1 MSKLAAEKVAP
12 GVFAGRGGISL
23 AELNLTRIFRPT
35 TVRNDSKNRYWAAQ
49 RSWENMNMSATRRP
63 VSHEQK
69 KIEKLL
75 LKLAKIKP
83 ISAKPAPIAD
93 AHVIRR
99 TA

>member
-1 MSKLAAEKVAP
+1 MRRLAAVS
-12 GVFAGRGGISL
+12 VLRISSP
-23 AELNLTRIFRPT
+23 R
-35 TVRNDSKNRYWAAQ
+35 TVRNDSNNRDSTAQ
-49 RSWENMNMSATRRP
+49 GSWENMNMPATSRP

-93 AHVIRR
+93 GQFTRR

>member
-1 MSKLAAEKVAP
+1 MAATIGPA
-12 GVFAGRGGISL
+12 
-23 AELNLTRIFRPT
+23 
-35 TVRNDSKNRYWAAQ
+35 
-49 RSWENMNMSATRRP
+49 
-63 VSHEQK
+63 HEQK

-93 AHVIRR
+93 GQLTRR

>member
-1 MSKLAAEKVAP
+1 MTVKTEI
-12 GVFAGRGGISL
+12 R
-23 AELNLTRIFRPT
+23 RP
-35 TVRNDSKNRYWAAQ
+35 
-49 RSWENMNMSATRRP
+49 WENSNMAATIGP
-63 VSHEQK
+63 THEQK

-93 AHVIRR
+93 GQLTRC